1 MKPFYAI
8 MWEYRG
14 KLHFVGNDPMTLNE
28 AEDVMDKIFNHK
40 NYFIAK
46 CEPIKKAKRVKTVS
60 KTKREYLIAAE
71 VISRRKEKL
80 VVECKKNG
88 KFRSKCSGPID
99 DLEYKKGILSW
110 SDKDGEVVI
119 AVRLGMTI
127 KDVPDVRAPE
137 FTHSVY
143 VEV

>member
-8 MWEYRG
+8 MWKYNG
-14 KLHFVGNDPMTLNE
+14 KLHFVGNDPMTFKE
-28 AEDVMDKIFNHK
+28 AEDVMEKVFTHQ
-40 NYFIAK
+40 NYFIVK
-46 CEPIKKAKRVKTVS
+46 CEPIKKAVS
-60 KTKREYLIAAE
+60 KTKKEYLIAAE